1 MKLRKK
7 RVMTVIHRLTNNIP
21 VIIEKLPGARSIT
34 FGVYVGSGS
43 QNETGEN
50 NGVAHAIEHMLFKGT
65 DKYNAGQ
72 LADIMT
78 ELGGGINAYTSK
90 ENTVFYGKVL
100 PEDFERALSIM
111 ADMLFNSV
119 FDSRE
124 FSKEKGVIID
134 EIDSYDDSAED
145 MCHELLQKR
154 VWNNNP
160 LGFIISG
167 SKSNVK
173 KLTRQQLINFKN
185 ANYTADNIL
194 ISVAG
199 KCDED
204 SIMSVLEPLFS
215 ALPAVGNKLVPE
227 RPDFNR
233 CFITRYKDMEQVHLN
248 IAFDNVRSSDEDRYA
263 MYMINSMLGG
273 NLNSRLFQKVR
284 EQNGLTYS
292 IYSYNSM
299 CDLAGLF
306 HIYASMSAAQTERVY
321 ELIFEIIDELN
332 EKGIDEDELARLKKQ
347 TKIELVLGSEA
358 ASNTVLNNA
367 KTFLS
372 TGSVISLDEAVE
384 HYEAVTLEQINRC
397 IRTYLKR
404 DKCSVCLVGNV
415 KDVPISTLRKKWEK
429 GK

>member
-1 MKLRKK
+1 MKLRKR

-21 VIIEKLPGARSIT
+21 VIIENLPGARSIT

-43 QNETGEN
+43 QNETSAN

-65 DKYNAGQ
+65 EKYNAGQ

-100 PEDFERALSIM
+100 PEDFERALGVM

-119 FDSRE
+119 FDSKE

-154 VWNNNP
+154 VWNDNP

-173 KLTRQQLINFKN
+173 KLTRQQLIDFKN

-215 ALPAVGNKLVPE
+215 ALPAAGSKLVPQ

-332 EKGIDEDELARLKKQ
+332 DKGIAEDELARLKKQ

-397 IRTYLKR
+397 IRTYLRR
-404 DKCSVCLVGNV
+404 DKCGVCLVGNV
-415 KDVPISTLRKKWEK
+415 KDVPISALRKKW
-429 GK
+429 GN

>member
-1 MKLRKK
+1 
-7 RVMTVIHRLTNNIP
+7 MTVIHRLTNNIP
-21 VIIEKLPGARSIT
+21 VIIENLPGARSIT

-43 QNETGEN
+43 QNETAQN

-65 DKYNAGQ
+65 DKYSAGQ

-111 ADMLFNSV
+111 SDMLLNSV
-119 FDSRE
+119 FDDKE
-124 FSKEKGVIID
+124 FAKEKGVIID

-154 VWNNNP
+154 VWKDNP

-167 SKSNVK
+167 NKTNVK
-173 KLTRQQLINFKN
+173 KLKRQQLIDFKA

-194 ISVAG
+194 ISIAG
-199 KCDED
+199 KCDEAK
-204 SIMSVLEPLFS
+204 IMSVLEPLFS
-215 ALPAVGNKLVPE
+215 GIPAVGNKLMPE
-227 RPDFNR
+227 KPEFSS
-233 CFITRYKDMEQVHLN
+233 CFISRYKDMEQVHLN
-248 IAFDNVRSSDEDRYA
+248 IAFDNVTSSAEDRYA

-284 EQNGLTYS
+284 EENGLTYS

-321 ELIFEIIDELN
+321 ELIFEIIGELN

-384 HYEAVTLEQINRC
+384 HYDAVTLEQLNRC
-397 IRTYLKR
+397 IRTYLRR
-404 DKCSVCLVGNV
+404 DRCSVCLVGNV
-415 KDVPISTLRKKWEK
+415 KAVPIASIKRKWAGQSTQK
-429 GK
+429 

>member
-1 MKLRKK
+1 
-7 RVMTVIHRLTNNIP
+7 MTVIHRLTNDIP
-21 VIIEKLPGARSIT
+21 VIIENLPGARSIT

-43 QNETGEN
+43 QNETIEN

-65 DKYNAGQ
+65 NKYSAGQ

-111 ADMLFNSV
+111 SDMLFNSL
-119 FDSRE
+119 FDSKE
-124 FSKEKGVIID
+124 FSKEKCVIID

-154 VWNNNP
+154 VWRDNP

-173 KLTRQQLINFKN
+173 KLTRQQLIDFKE
-185 ANYTADNIL
+185 ANYTADNML

-199 KCDED
+199 KCDD
-204 SIMSVLEPLFS
+204 TAVIPVLETLFA
-215 ALPAVGNKLVPE
+215 ALPHTGSRLIPV

-233 CFITRYKDMEQVHLN
+233 CFISRYKDMEQVHLN
-248 IAFDNVRSSDEDRYA
+248 IAFDNVRSCDEDRYA

-284 EQNGLTYS
+284 EENGLTYS

-332 EKGIDEDELARLKKQ
+332 EKGIDEDELAKLKKQ
-347 TKIELVLGSEA
+347 TKIELILGSEA

-384 HYEAVTLEQINRC
+384 HYESVTLEQINKC
-397 IRTYLKR
+397 IRTYLRK

-415 KDVPISTLRKKWEK
+415 KDVPVGSLKRRWQSVPHTL
-429 GK
+429 